1 MYILDRTTH
10 YKGLT
15 MIDHEYYSKIAFGC
29 LRLTD
34 IEGKG
39 DLSPDRAKYVGESML
54 DLFVTELL
62 TPIWCL
68 QNHIHSLQYFIPTYY
83 EYTKWGA
90 LYGVVL
96 HAQGEAIT
104 IIQTEGDAYVCYVDE
119 CRKEDGGYDYY
130 HYQSELPL
138 TNIRKDLE
146 VGIKDVRRQK
156 RLQDEI
162 DELTR

>member
-1 MYILDRTTH
+1 
-10 YKGLT
+10 
-15 MIDHEYYSKIAFGC
+15 MIDHSYYSKIALGC
-29 LRLTD
+29 LNFTT
-34 IEGKG
+34 IEREG
-39 DLSPDRAKYVGESML
+39 DLSEDRAKYVGEAML

-68 QNHIHSLQYFIPTYY
+68 QNSIHSLQYFLPTYR
-83 EYTKWGA
+83 EYRVWGA

-96 HAQGEAIT
+96 HAQGEAIV
-104 IIQTEGDAYVCYVDE
+104 ILQTEATAYVCYVDE
-119 CRKEDGGYDYY
+119 WRKSDGGYDYY
-130 HYQSELPL
+130 HYETDTPL

-146 VGIKDVRRQK
+146 VGIKEVRRQK